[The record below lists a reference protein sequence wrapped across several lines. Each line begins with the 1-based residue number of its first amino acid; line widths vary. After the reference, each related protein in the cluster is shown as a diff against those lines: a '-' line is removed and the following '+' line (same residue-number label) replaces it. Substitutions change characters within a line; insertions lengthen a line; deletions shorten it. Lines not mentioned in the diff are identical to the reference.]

1 MPDKLLR
8 LVMLGSDIYD
18 MNAYFILHLT
28 ALQYF
33 HNSAIA
39 NIPRNAD
46 ASFYV
51 KK

>member
-1 MPDKLLR
+1 MND
-8 LVMLGSDIYD
+8 MSD
-18 MNAYFILHLT
+18 MNAYRYFILHLT